1 MILQFVLSGFEVQ
14 HDVKLKH
21 FDNGLAFSDTLLA
34 PMAMSYLQ
42 SLIIVLVLHSHKH
55 LAVVMLQ
62 WCMT

>member
-1 MILQFVLSGFEVQ
+1 MILQFALSGFEIQ
-14 HDVKLKH
+14 HDVKLEH
-21 FDNGLAFSDTLLA
+21 FDNVLVFIDTLLA
-34 PMAMSYLQ
+34 PMAMS